1 VRVLNRLGVAAGA
14 AVVLLLLLATDSTF
28 ASGQAA
34 TRTMSKAASRPATL
48 SAPLTAAINPP
59 VTTPPGGVTLTP
71 TGTNMVTAG
80 GETWT
85 FAGINLKLE
94 QQLYWGPIPSTV
106 GYPGPI
112 DLAMDGTVDAIDGE
126 ALSYNAVQPNLAAGK
141 AYWTGTAPF
150 NGATWAT
157 RFTLTVTNSAGTSP
171 IPLLDAAGLGISN
184 AGAVVHVTGDFRA
197 NLLMEVAPPSTGV
210 FATPVPQYDAAI
222 PHTDKGLLSSFDGG
236 FYVQQPA
243 LIALPAMANGAYG
256 GYTTAT
262 YLQNV
267 GAGTANVVVGYFD
280 QAGNPVGAGDSATI
294 APKGA
299 AITRQ
304 DNGHSFASGQAGS
317 ALVYSDQPLTGF
329 VNEFPPGG
337 TGDATSYTGI
347 AFPSAVAGTI
357 YAPAIASAAYGGY
370 TTGIGLINLGTTAAN
385 ITITYRDSSG
395 AVQGIPQSLT
405 GVAPGAYRGVYSG
418 NSGSGTDAN
427 LPAGFAGTATLSSD
441 ASQPL
446 AAVVNETGPGA
457 QFSSYDAISAGRTT
471 LYAPVALRNAYGG
484 FNTGMGIQNTTALAS
499 PVTISYYDSTGTATT
514 KTFNI
519 AAYGYLGV
527 YQGTDIPADGAY
539 TAVITAPSTGA
550 ALAAIVNE
558 VAPGAGPAF
567 QSTAYNTSL
576 GGAATIE
583 LPLVESTGPDGW
595 STGEGIMNTGSAAT
609 TVTVTYYDTTAGT
622 VVGTPQTNTLAVN
635 AFWGLYQPVGGL
647 PSGTRAT
654 AVITN
659 SSGGL
664 VSVITNE
671 SNANTF
677 MSYNGSS

>member
-1 VRVLNRLGVAAGA
+1 MRVLNRIGVATGA
-14 AVVLLLLLATDSTF
+14 AVVLILLLATDSTF
-28 ASGQAA
+28 ASGRAA
-34 TRTMSKAASRPATL
+34 VRTISQSAARTATL

-85 FAGINLKLE
+85 FSSINLKLE
-94 QQLYWGPIPSTV
+94 QQLYWGPSPSTV
-106 GYPGPI
+106 GDPGPI
-112 DLAMDGTVDAIDGE
+112 DLAMDGSVDAIDGE
-126 ALSYNAVQPNLAAGK
+126 ALTYNATQPDLAAGK

-150 NGATWAT
+150 NGGTWT
-157 RFTLTVTNSAGTSP
+157 THFTLTVTNSAGTAP
-171 IPLLDAAGLGISN
+171 LPLIPAVSLGIPN

-197 NLLMEVAPPSTGV
+197 NLLMEVAPPASTT
-210 FATPVPQYDAAI
+210 FAAPVPQYDAQ
-222 PHTDKGLLSSFDGG
+222 PTHTDKGLLSSFDGG

-256 GYTTAT
+256 GYTTAA

-267 GAGTANVVVGYFD
+267 GAGTANVIVGYFD
-280 QAGNPVGAGDSATI
+280 QAGNPAGAGDSVTI

-299 AITRQ
+299 AIIRQ
-304 DNGHSFASGQAGS
+304 DNGHSFPSGQAGT

-337 TGDATSYTGI
+337 LGDATSYSGI
-347 AFPSAVAGTI
+347 AFPSAVASTI
-357 YAPAIASAAYGGY
+357 YAPAIASAAYGGF

-385 ITITYRDSSG
+385 ITITYRDTTG
-395 AVQGIPQSLT
+395 AIQGIPQSLT

-418 NSGSGTDAN
+418 NSGSATDAN
-427 LPAGFAGTATLSSD
+427 LPAGFAGTATISSD

-446 AAVVNETGPGA
+446 AAIVNETGPGA
-457 QFSSYDAISAGRTT
+457 QFSSYDGISAGSAT

-484 FNTGMGIQNTTALAS
+484 FNTGMGIQNTTATAS
-499 PVTISYYDSTGTATT
+499 AVTISYYDSNGAATT
-514 KTFNI
+514 NNFNI
-519 AAYGYLGV
+519 PANGYLGV
-527 YQGTDIPADGAY
+527 YQGTDIPVDGSY
-539 TAVITAPSTGA
+539 TAVIKATTTGA

-558 VAPGAGPAF
+558 GAPGPGPAH
-567 QSTAYNTSL
+567 QSTAYNTSAA
-576 GGAATIE
+576 GAATIE

-595 STGEGIMNTGSAAT
+595 STGEGILNTGTAPT
-609 TVTVTYYDTTAGT
+609 TVTVTYYDMTTGT
-622 VVGTPQTNTLAVN
+622 QVGAPQTNTLAVN
-635 AFWGLYQPVGGL
+635 AYWGLYQPTGGL

-659 SSGGL
+659 STAGV

>member
-1 VRVLNRLGVAAGA
+1 MLNRLGVAAGA

-34 TRTMSKAASRPATL
+34 TRTMSKPASRPATL
-48 SAPLTAAINPP
+48 SAPLTATINPP

-85 FAGINLKLE
+85 FTGINLKLE

-157 RFTLTVTNSAGTSP
+157 RFTLTVTNSGGTSP

-184 AGAVVHVTGDFRA
+184 AGGVVHVTGDFRA

-256 GYTTAT
+256 GYTTAA

-267 GAGTANVVVGYFD
+267 GTGTANVVVGYFD

-299 AITRQ
+299 AIIRQ

-337 TGDATSYTGI
+337 TGDATSYSGI

-370 TTGIGLINLGTTAAN
+370 TTGIGLINLGTTTAN
-385 ITITYRDSSG
+385 ITITYRDTTG
-395 AVQGIPQSLT
+395 AVQGTPQSLT

-418 NSGSGTDAN
+418 HSGSGTDAN
-427 LPAGFAGTATLSSD
+427 LPAGFAGTATISSD

-457 QFSSYDAISAGRTT
+457 QFSSYDAISAGSTV
-471 LYAPVALRNAYGG
+471 LYAPAALRNAFGG
-484 FNTGMGIQNTTALAS
+484 FNTGMGIQNTTATPS
-499 PVTISYYDSTGTATT
+499 PVTITYYDSTGAPTT
-514 KTFNI
+514 NSFTIPAN
-519 AAYGYLGV
+519 GYLGV

-539 TAVITAPSTGA
+539 TAVIRVISTVA
-550 ALAAIVNE
+550 TLAAIVNE
-558 VAPGAGPAF
+558 VAPGAGPAH
-567 QSTAYNTSL
+567 QSTAYNASI

-595 STGEGIMNTGSAAT
+595 STGEGIMNTGSTPT
-609 TVTVTYYDTTAGT
+609 TVTVTYYDITTGT
-622 VVGTPQTNTLAVN
+622 TVGTPQTNTLAVN
-635 AFWGLYQPVGGL
+635 AFWGLYQPTGGL

-659 SSGGL
+659 SSGGV

>member
-1 VRVLNRLGVAAGA
+1 MR
-14 AVVLLLLLATDSTF
+14 SI
-28 ASGQAA
+28 
-34 TRTMSKAASRPATL
+34 SKPASRTATL

-71 TGTNMVTAG
+71 SGTNMVTAG

-85 FAGINLKLE
+85 FTGINLKLE
-94 QQLYWGPIPSTV
+94 QQLYWGPSPSTV

-112 DLAMDGTVDAIDGE
+112 DLAMDGTVDATDGE
-126 ALSYNAVQPNLAAGK
+126 ALTYNATQPDLAIGK
-141 AYWTGTAPF
+141 AYWAGTAPF
-150 NGATWAT
+150 TGGTWT
-157 RFTLTVTNSAGTSP
+157 THFTLTVTNSAGTAP
-171 IPLLDAAGLGISN
+171 IPLLDAAALGITN
-184 AGAVVHVTGDFRA
+184 AGAVVHVAGDFRA
-197 NLLMEVAPPSTGV
+197 NLLMEAAPPASTT
-210 FATPVPQYDAAI
+210 FAAPVPQYDATT

-280 QAGNPVGAGDSATI
+280 QAGNPVGTGDTATI

-299 AITRQ
+299 AIVRQ
-304 DNGHSFASGQAGS
+304 DSGHSFPSGQAGS
-317 ALVYSDQPLTGF
+317 ALVYSDQALTGF

-337 TGDATSYTGI
+337 TGDATSYSAI

-370 TTGIGLINLGTTAAN
+370 TTGIGLINMGLTTAN
-385 ITITYRDSSG
+385 ITITYRDTAG
-395 AVQGIPQSLT
+395 AVQGAPQSLT

-418 NSGSGTDAN
+418 NSGSATDAN
-427 LPAGFAGTATLSSD
+427 LPAGFAGTATISSD

-457 QFSSYDAISAGRTT
+457 QFSSYDAISAGSTT
-471 LYAPVALRNAYGG
+471 LFAPAALRNAFGG
-484 FNTGMGIQNTTALAS
+484 YNTGMGIQNTTATAS
-499 PVTISYYDSTGTATT
+499 AVTISYYDSTGTATT
-514 KTFNI
+514 NNFNI
-519 AAYGYLGV
+519 PANGYLGV
-527 YQGTDIPADGAY
+527 YQGTDIPADGSY
-539 TAVITAPSTGA
+539 TAVIRATTTGA

-558 VAPGAGPAF
+558 VAPGTGPAH
-567 QSTAYNTSL
+567 QSTAYNASAA
-576 GGAATIE
+576 GAATIK

-595 STGEGIMNTGSAAT
+595 STGEGIMNTGLTPT
-609 TVTVTYYDTTAGT
+609 TVTITYYDITAGT

-635 AFWGLYQPVGGL
+635 AFWGVYQPTGGL

-659 SSGGL
+659 SAGGA